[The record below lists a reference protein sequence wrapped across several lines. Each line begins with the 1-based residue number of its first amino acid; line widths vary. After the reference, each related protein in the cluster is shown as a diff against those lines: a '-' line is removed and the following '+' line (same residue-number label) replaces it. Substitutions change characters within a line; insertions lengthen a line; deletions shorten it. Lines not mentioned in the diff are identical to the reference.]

1 MKRIG
6 VIEGFTVK
14 LNPDWN
20 RSHVTTFIEL
30 VIEPKCATQIMATIE
45 RMPSVKAL
53 WSISGRFDL
62 LAEATA
68 PTTEDINELLV
79 DLGNIEGVTR
89 TESHVALS
97 TKFERR

>member
-1 MKRIG
+1 MIPEY
-6 VIEGFTVK
+6 ILDAMEM
-14 LNPDWN
+14 L
-20 RSHVTTFIEL
+20 
-30 VIEPKCATQIMATIE
+30 E
-45 RMPSVKAL
+45 RRSVKAL

-68 PTTEDINELLV
+68 PTTEEINKLLV

-89 TESHVALS
+89 TVSHVALA